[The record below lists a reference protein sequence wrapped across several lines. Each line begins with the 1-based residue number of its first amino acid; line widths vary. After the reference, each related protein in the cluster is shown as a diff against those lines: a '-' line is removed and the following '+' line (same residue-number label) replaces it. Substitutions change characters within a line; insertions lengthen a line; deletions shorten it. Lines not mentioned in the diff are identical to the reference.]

1 MRAQVPDDRSVAAE
15 ALLQG
20 GGILGVGEELESGPL
35 EDRRLGR
42 KHPGLLE
49 RGGQLAR
56 RDLARLH
63 VRLIER
69 IDADDRAGHRRGHLP
84 AEEFLADV
92 VDVGDRDAHHRM
104 SRALQCVDGGVLRRI
119 GTGRSSRR

>member
-1 MRAQVPDDRSVAAE
+1 MRAQVPGDRSVAVE

-20 GGILGVGEELESGPL
+20 GGILGVGEELEPCSL

-49 RGGQLAR
+49 RSGELAR
-56 RDLARLH
+56 RDFARLH

-69 IDADDRAGHRRGHLP
+69 IDADDGAGHRRGHLP

-92 VDVGDRDAHHRM
+92 VDVGNGNAHHGL

-119 GTGRSSRR
+119 RRIGSSRK